1 MLHPRSDGPRGPKEL
16 RKGLGFSAKDLK
28 AAAVQSLQCLE
39 RKVPVKQLGH
49 RLLPLWLPRLG
60 SNWRLV
66 SKFMSYPL
74 LTAFPMHLLLPV
86 SPFSFV
92 SKDNSNSDTSLL
104 VSKALLSR
112 IEYLEAENK
121 SLRRKSQTVENAP
134 FCVECI
140 ANDDKLIKLYT
151 EFYTHSV
158 FVAFLAFL
166 VPLLMS

>member
-1 MLHPRSDGPRGPKEL
+1 M
-16 RKGLGFSAKDLK
+16 
-28 AAAVQSLQCLE
+28 
-39 RKVPVKQLGH
+39 
-49 RLLPLWLPRLG
+49 
-60 SNWRLV
+60 
-66 SKFMSYPL
+66 
-74 LTAFPMHLLLPV
+74 TAFPMHLLLPV
-86 SPFSFV
+86 SPLSFV
-92 SKDNSNSDTSLL
+92 SKDNSNSDTSVL

-121 SLRRKSQTVENAP
+121 SLRSKSQTVENAP

-151 EFYTHSV
+151 EFSTHSV